1 MTTEE
6 TSLELNRAAPRTPP
20 VRHSGHSGEISLL
33 QLLII
38 LAEKRGLILGVTA
51 AFAIVSVAAAFLL
64 PKWYTASARILPP
77 QQNQS
82 LASSFLSQ
90 LGGAGSLAAVAG
102 KDLGLKNPNDLYV
115 SMLKSRTVADALVQ
129 RFQLQAVYGK
139 DILSDVRKKL
149 EKCSD
154 ITDTRDGLIRISV
167 QDRDPKRAAAMANDY
182 VDQLRRMTAGLALTE
197 AAQRRLFF
205 DFQLQKAKESLA
217 LAEQNLSETQQRTG
231 LIQLDSQAK
240 AIIESVA
247 SVRGQIAA
255 KELALRSMRTYATD
269 QNAGVVL
276 AQQELAAMRQQ
287 LTKLERQQNA
297 GSGDLHIPTKQI
309 PEVGLEYVRALR
321 EVKYNETIFEVLA
334 KQYEIAKV
342 DEAKQGSVIQVIDTA
357 IEPDRHSWPT
367 RWLLVLVSTT
377 MGFLGS
383 VLFVCVGAGFAQSR
397 HTPEERVR
405 LDRLKTLLSGKA

>member
-1 MTTEE
+1 M
-6 TSLELNRAAPRTPP
+6 SVILE
-20 VRHSGHSGEISLL
+20 
-33 QLLII
+33 
-38 LAEKRGLILGVTA
+38 VTA
-51 AFAIVSVAAAFLL
+51 AFALVSVAAAFLL

-77 QQNQS
+77 QQSQS

-90 LGGAGSLAAVAG
+90 FGGVSSLAAVAG

-129 RFQLQAVYGK
+129 RFKLQAVYGK
-139 DILSDVRKKL
+139 DLLSDARKKL

-154 ITDTRDGLIRISV
+154 ISDTRDGLIRIAV
-167 QDRDPKRAAAMANDY
+167 QDRDPKRAAAMANEY

-205 DFQLQKAKESLA
+205 DLQLQKAKESLA
-217 LAEQNLSETQQRTG
+217 VAEQSLRETQQRTG

-287 LTKLERQQNA
+287 LSKLERQQNA
-297 GSGDLHIPTKQI
+297 GSGDLHIPTNQI
-309 PEVGLEYVRALR
+309 PEVGLEYLRALR
-321 EVKYNETIFEVLA
+321 EVKYNETIFELLA

-342 DEAKQGSVIQVIDTA
+342 DEAKQGSVIQVIDSA
-357 IEPDRHSWPT
+357 IVPDRHSWPT
-367 RWLLVLVSTT
+367 RWLLVLVSTIV
-377 MGFLGS
+377 GLLGS
-383 VLFVCVGAGFAQSR
+383 VLFVCVRAGFEQVR

-405 LDRLKTLLSGKA
+405 LDRLKALFTGKA

>member
-255 KELALRSMRTYATD
+255 KELALRSMRT
-269 QNAGVVL
+269 
-276 AQQELAAMRQQ
+276 
-287 LTKLERQQNA
+287 
-297 GSGDLHIPTKQI
+297 
-309 PEVGLEYVRALR
+309 
-321 EVKYNETIFEVLA
+321 
-334 KQYEIAKV
+334 
-342 DEAKQGSVIQVIDTA
+342 
-357 IEPDRHSWPT
+357 
-367 RWLLVLVSTT
+367 
-377 MGFLGS
+377 
-383 VLFVCVGAGFAQSR
+383 
-397 HTPEERVR
+397 
-405 LDRLKTLLSGKA
+405 

>member
-1 MTTEE
+1 M
-6 TSLELNRAAPRTPP
+6 ELNQAAPRTPP
-20 VRHSGHSGEISLL
+20 GRHSGPSGEISLL

-51 AFAIVSVAAAFLL
+51 VFAIVSVTAAFLL

-77 QQNQS
+77 QQSQS

-217 LAEQNLSETQQRTG
+217 VAEQNLRETQQRTG

-297 GSGDLHIPTKQI
+297 GSGDLHIPTNQI

-357 IEPDRHSWPT
+357 IEPDRHSWPI

-383 VLFVCVGAGFAQSR
+383 VLFVCVGAGFAPSR